1 MHKVEVNMTKPNKKR
16 ACRRLVSGKCYK
28 PAGCLDGEME
38 QVILELD
45 EFEAMRLVDYEDLS
59 QIEASEEMK
68 ISRGTVQR
76 LLLSARHKIVDAL
89 LEEKSLII
97 SNEINNVQLKG
108 ENKMDKRSKDVIRV
122 AMPTTDGITVDE
134 HFGHC
139 KTFAIYD
146 MDGTSVVDHKSVV
159 PPPHAPGVLPK
170 FLGEQDVD
178 VIITGGMGQMA
189 IRMFKEQDIDVILG
203 ASGSI
208 EDTLKEYVGGDLVSK
223 GTPCDH
229 HHE

>member
-1 MHKVEVNMTKPNKKR
+1 MTKPNKKR
-16 ACRRLVSGKCYK
+16 ACRRLMSDKCYK
-28 PAGCLDGEME
+28 PANCLDGEME
-38 QVILELD
+38 QVTLELD

-59 QIEASEEMK
+59 QIQASKEMK

-76 LLLSARHKIVDAL
+76 LLLSARHKIVDAV
-89 LEEKSLII
+89 LENKSIII
-97 SNEINNVQLKG
+97 SNEIKNIQLRG
-108 ENKMDKRSKDVIRV
+108 ENKMDKRAKEVIRI
-122 AMPTTDGITVDE
+122 AMPTTEGVTVDE

-146 MDGTSVVDHKSVV
+146 MDGTTVVDQKSIV
-159 PPPHAPGVLPK
+159 PPAHAPGVLPK

-189 IRMFKEQDIDVILG
+189 IRLFKEQDIDVILG
-203 ASGSI
+203 ASGNI